1 MTDISNHR
9 FLESLYAV
17 CKSLGLVKSQYEF
30 SKLCGRKRTWFSANK
45 SIDRPISTAA
55 AAILSMRLAEHAK
68 QGLQGAE
75 KRDAE
80 RLSEVL
86 LKIIRDRAMQE
97 F

>member
-1 MTDISNHR
+1 M
-9 FLESLYAV
+9 